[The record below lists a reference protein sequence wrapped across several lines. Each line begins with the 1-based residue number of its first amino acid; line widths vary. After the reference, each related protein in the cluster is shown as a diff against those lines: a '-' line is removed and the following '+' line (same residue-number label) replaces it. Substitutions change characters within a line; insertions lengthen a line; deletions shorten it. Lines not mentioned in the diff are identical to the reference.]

1 MNAAFDDLVGAT
13 GGSNPAPTCL
23 AKSVPIAFAPH
34 CRSVWFG
41 CHPVVKG
48 TSMLVPANRLTEHLV
63 LLINAMQQHYAGDDV
78 RALISQWSKY
88 YFSLIIPAAVVAARV
103 LRRPLHMALEA
114 SMLVL
119 RNGMPH
125 TLWLP
130 ADALGVINDDP
141 LVRYRSLCVEHLAPQ
156 IAAISAAAKIPARVL
171 WSNVGNSLEYA
182 LSTLA
187 VDDNTAPDIAFLFER
202 QAFFDTSH
210 PNPLYRAI
218 RYVRPVSA
226 QLPDPMR
233 VRRICCLR
241 NQLPGEQMLCSSCPL
256 LLNLKAPLLAEQI
269 QLMKQGDDA

>member
-1 MNAAFDDLVGAT
+1 MNAVAIDHFGN
-13 GGSNPAPTCL
+13 SICL
-23 AKSVPIAFAPH
+23 AASVPAEFAAQ
-34 CRSVWFG
+34 CRSVWLG
-41 CHPVVKG
+41 RHPVIKG
-48 TSMLVPANRLTEHLV
+48 ASLLVPANRLTEHV
-63 LLINAMQQHYAGDDV
+63 ASLITAMQQHYAGDDI
-78 RALISQWSKY
+78 RALLSQWSKY

-114 SMLVL
+114 STLVL

-130 ADALGVINDDP
+130 ADALGAITDDP
-141 LVRYRSLCVEHLAPQ
+141 LARYHSLCVEHLAPQ

-187 VDDNTAPDIAFLFER
+187 VDESTAHDIAYLFER
-202 QAFFDTSH
+202 QAFFDTSQ

-218 RYVRPVSA
+218 RYVRAVSA
-226 QLPDPMR
+226 QLPNPMR
-233 VRRICCLR
+233 IRRICCLR

-256 LLNLKAPLLAEQI
+256 LVNLKEPLLAI
-269 QLMKQGDDA
+269 QLQLMNQGDDA